1 MLVKIKRD
9 TVVRVAKDT
18 VIDLP
23 PVEVKRLVS
32 LGNAEPAEAK
42 KTKKK

>member
-1 MLVKIKRD
+1 MLVKIKRN
-9 TVVRVAKDT
+9 TIVRVAKDT

-23 PVEVKRLVS
+23 PEEVKRLIS
-32 LGNAEPAEAK
+32 LGNAEPAAEK

>member
-9 TVVRVAKDT
+9 TVVRVTKDT

-23 PVEVKRLVS
+23 PEEAKRLVS
-32 LGNAEPAEAK
+32 LGNAEPAEK